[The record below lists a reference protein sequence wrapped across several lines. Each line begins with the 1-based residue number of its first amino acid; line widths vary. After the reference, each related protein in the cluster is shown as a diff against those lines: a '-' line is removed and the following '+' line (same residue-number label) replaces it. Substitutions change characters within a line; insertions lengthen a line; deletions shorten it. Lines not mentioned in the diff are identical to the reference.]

1 MESQLKLTDSQ
12 LLFNI
17 EALKIA
23 KRARDLQN
31 TAHLGRTRKKIKQN
45 FLLNKLRKFRSLPN
59 LSQIKNIAMRRIK
72 SRTGKETQKYL
83 DINRYLDINI
93 FGFLCNVEKLKC
105 LVCVCICLF
114 LCLQKHAKLASR

>member
-1 MESQLKLTDSQ
+1 
-12 LLFNI
+12 
-17 EALKIA
+17 
-23 KRARDLQN
+23 
-31 TAHLGRTRKKIKQN
+31 
-45 FLLNKLRKFRSLPN
+45 
-59 LSQIKNIAMRRIK
+59 MRRIK

-93 FGFLCNVEKLKC
+93 FGFLCIINNVEKFKC

>member
-1 MESQLKLTDSQ
+1 MKLTDSQ

-83 DINRYLDINI
+83 DINRYLDI
-93 FGFLCNVEKLKC
+93 FLDFSVSVL
-105 LVCVCICLF
+105 CVYVSVYFYACKNMLNWPVD
-114 LCLQKHAKLASR
+114 SYT